1 MGSPT
6 CAHSSTTL
14 SSQDVEATSVS
25 IVRGMDKEEDV
36 HRYNAIA
43 LSHKKN
49 KIMPTAAT

>member
-1 MGSPT
+1 MLT
-6 CAHSSTTL
+6 AVL
-14 SSQDVEATSVS
+14 LNSQDVEATSVS
-25 IVRGMDKEEDV
+25 IDRGMDKEDV